1 MNNFLTRIKRFCGI
15 VVGAVFFLSGLIKL
29 MDPAGAGLV
38 MNEYF
43 QFLNIEFMSFA
54 DTALGVAFALAE
66 TILGV
71 ALITGVWR
79 RPVVFITIGFQVF
92 FTILTILLVIFNPT
106 MDCGCFG
113 EAIHLTHTQTL
124 LKNII
129 LLTLLTAYAVPVR
142 RLGNPQ
148 KKKYVSFAIVSTSVV
163 AFTIYSMLYLPLI
176 DFTQYSPGT
185 SIKMEDIY
193 TEDMYESVFIYEKNG
208 VKQEFT
214 LETLPDSTWT
224 FVNAETKQTKTQKQ
238 ATALSFSDKDGQYA
252 DSLAWNGKV
261 MIVSIYDTD
270 VSESDIKE
278 ITSFKANA
286 QKAGFRVLILTATDA
301 TENSYT
307 CDYKTLITLN
317 RSNCGATY
325 INDGYI
331 ISKWAKKSLPDY
343 EELAKISKEDLTDTM
358 IDKGSK
364 TDVAFQGF
372 LLYVFAVMLLL

>member
-1 MNNFLTRIKRFCGI
+1 
-15 VVGAVFFLSGLIKL
+15 
-29 MDPAGAGLV
+29 
-38 MNEYF
+38 
-43 QFLNIEFMSFA
+43 
-54 DTALGVAFALAE
+54 
-66 TILGV
+66 
-71 ALITGVWR
+71 
-79 RPVVFITIGFQVF
+79 
-92 FTILTILLVIFNPT
+92 
-106 MDCGCFG
+106 
-113 EAIHLTHTQTL
+113 
-124 LKNII
+124 
-129 LLTLLTAYAVPVR
+129 
-142 RLGNPQ
+142 
-148 KKKYVSFAIVSTSVV
+148 
-163 AFTIYSMLYLPLI
+163 
-176 DFTQYSPGT
+176 
-185 SIKMEDIY
+185 MEDIY

-343 EELAKISKEDLTDTM
+343 DELAKISKEDLTDTM